1 MVAGTKAAPPTP
13 EPPMIHETTNVHSF
27 SNLMGDVRV
36 GANVNIAPGTSI
48 VAPVGVSFAIG
59 EGTTIQEGVVIHG
72 LGTGRVVGE
81 DGQEYSVW
89 IGKNTGITHK
99 SLIHGP
105 AYLGNNCFIGFRSTV
120 FNSRI
125 GDGCIV
131 MMHALIQDVEIA
143 PGKYVPSGAIV
154 THQQQAD
161 QLPQVTEGDRL
172 FAHHLLQMS
181 QPLSVPVN
189 SANEISYKNSV
200 TTMSLNTNLR
210 EQVRSLIAQGC
221 KIGLEHADHRRYK
234 TSSWLTGESISG
246 YREDQVLSE
255 IEHRLQDYAGEY
267 VRLIGIDPQ
276 AKRRVVET
284 VIQRPGSV
292 STNPTTNTKSYDYRS
307 TPVTTA
313 HNGNSPGTDVVSAI
327 RTLVRQG
334 LKIGTEYADQR
345 RYKTSSWLT
354 GPSFEAQSESLIVRE
369 IEALIAEHPGE
380 YVRLIGIDPQ
390 GKKRVSETIIQRPGE
405 GQNAQGNG
413 FRSQS
418 FSSSSGTAVV
428 ASVGS
433 DMISQI
439 RSLLSQGFKIGTEH
453 ADSRRFKTSSWQTC
467 SPIESNRE
475 SEVIAALEACLA
487 EHQGEYVRL
496 LGIDTKHKRRVLE
509 AIIQRPGQQIP
520 PTATSNNYTPYT
532 TSYSSASV
540 SSKSYSNG
548 LSSEVVGQIRS
559 MLSQG
564 LKIAAEHADKRR
576 FKTSSWQTCTSID
589 SNREAD
595 VIGALQ
601 NCLAEYP
608 DEYVRLLGIDTNAK
622 RRVLETIIQRP

>member
-13 EPPMIHETTNVHSF
+13 EPPMIHETANVHSF

-59 EGTTIQEGVVIHG
+59 EGTTIQEGAVIHG

-221 KIGLEHADHRRYK
+221 KIGLEHADQRRYK

-292 STNPTTNTKSYDYRS
+292 STNPTTTKSYDYRS
-307 TPVTTA
+307 TPVT
-313 HNGNSPGTDVVSAI
+313 NI
-327 RTLVRQG
+327 
-334 LKIGTEYADQR
+334 
-345 RYKTSSWLT
+345 
-354 GPSFEAQSESLIVRE
+354 
-369 IEALIAEHPGE
+369 
-380 YVRLIGIDPQ
+380 
-390 GKKRVSETIIQRPGE
+390 
-405 GQNAQGNG
+405 
-413 FRSQS
+413 
-418 FSSSSGTAVV
+418 
-428 ASVGS
+428 
-433 DMISQI
+433 
-439 RSLLSQGFKIGTEH
+439 
-453 ADSRRFKTSSWQTC
+453 
-467 SPIESNRE
+467 
-475 SEVIAALEACLA
+475 
-487 EHQGEYVRL
+487 
-496 LGIDTKHKRRVLE
+496 
-509 AIIQRPGQQIP
+509 
-520 PTATSNNYTPYT
+520 
-532 TSYSSASV
+532 
-540 SSKSYSNG
+540 
-548 LSSEVVGQIRS
+548 
-559 MLSQG
+559 
-564 LKIAAEHADKRR
+564 
-576 FKTSSWQTCTSID
+576 
-589 SNREAD
+589 
-595 VIGALQ
+595 
-601 NCLAEYP
+601 
-608 DEYVRLLGIDTNAK
+608 
-622 RRVLETIIQRP
+622 